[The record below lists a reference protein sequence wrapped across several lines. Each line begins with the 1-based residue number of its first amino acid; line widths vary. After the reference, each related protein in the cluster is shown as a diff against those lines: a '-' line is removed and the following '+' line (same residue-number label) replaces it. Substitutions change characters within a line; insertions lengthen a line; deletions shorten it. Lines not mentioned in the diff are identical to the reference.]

1 MVRQYDMKIFS
12 IEIYRE
18 KKQNKFIARILIG
31 SIHTV
36 KIKG

>member
-1 MVRQYDMKIFS
+1 MVRLYYMKKFLIKL
-12 IEIYRE
+12 YRDE
-18 KKQNKFIARILIG
+18 KQNKFIARILIG